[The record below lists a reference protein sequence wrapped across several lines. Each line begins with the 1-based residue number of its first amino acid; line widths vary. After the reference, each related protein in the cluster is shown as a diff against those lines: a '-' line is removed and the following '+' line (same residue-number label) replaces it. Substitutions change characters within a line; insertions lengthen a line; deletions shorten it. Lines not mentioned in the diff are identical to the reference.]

1 MQVKGGS
8 VETRPNSTRDRLD
21 AFVIDC
27 IVTAQPLSNLYSESA
42 RGCMHSPRECLESAL
57 KYATASSSQITLI
70 LLNAVIFSSLNTTQR
85 YGWYSVTK

>member
-1 MQVKGGS
+1 MQLKGGS
-8 VETRPNSTRDRLD
+8 VETRPNCTLFPVLRDRLD
-21 AFVIDC
+21 AIVIDC

-42 RGCMHSPRECLESAL
+42 RGECLESAL

-70 LLNAVIFSSLNTTQR
+70 LLNAVIFSSLNTRQR